1 MKKKLIVG
9 IAVVFTMSLAIAGLS
24 FAAEG
29 YGAAGCGLGSMFFG
43 DKPGFI
49 QVFAA
54 TTNGTAGNQTFGI
67 TSGTSNCE
75 KQPKFASSE
84 RLNEFVLANM
94 DNLAKEVAIGQGES
108 LDTLAELMGI
118 AADKRPSV
126 YAKLQMNFSNI
137 FTSEKVVSADVIDN
151 IIAVING

>member
-1 MKKKLIVG
+1 MKRKLMVG
-9 IAVVFTMSLAIAGLS
+9 VAVVFTMSLAVAGLS
-24 FAAEG
+24 FAVEV
-29 YGAAGCGLGSMFFG
+29 YGAAGCGLGSMIFG
-43 DKPGFI
+43 DQPGI
-49 QVFAA
+49 MQVLAA
-54 TTNGTAGNQTFGI
+54 TTNGTSGNQTFGI

-108 LDTLAELMGI
+108 LDTLAELIGI

-126 YAKLQMNFSNI
+126 YAKLQTNFSNI
-137 FTSEKVVSADVIDN
+137 FTSEKVVFADVIDN
-151 IIAVING
+151 ILAVING